1 MHLWPLSIKN
11 PPKAMS
17 MKQLFLL
24 SFFTLGFTFCQAQG
38 QTVDVYVQIHA
49 QTLNGRPCC
58 ARIQTGANPLVDSLI
73 YRGEM
78 EIFLKINN
86 NPINVLNKLSLQGWK
101 LVSTMLVPERFTSNN
116 DYVSH
121 CYYILKKEVAL
132 SEQDKIRL
140 NTP

>member
-1 MHLWPLSIKN
+1 
-11 PPKAMS
+11 
-17 MKQLFLL
+17 MKQLCLL
-24 SFFTLGFTFCQAQG
+24 SLFLFTFTLCQAQA
-38 QTVDVYVQIHA
+38 QTVDVYIQIHA
-49 QTLNGRPCC
+49 VTSNGKPCC
-58 ARIQTGANPLVDSLI
+58 ARIETGNNPLVDSLI

-78 EIFLKINN
+78 EVFLKINN

-101 LVSTMLVPERFTSNN
+101 LVSTMLVPKYVDNDSYTS
-116 DYVSH
+116 Y